1 MNLDDAIIIETF
13 PNRISAEMA
22 AGLLE
27 SEGIE
32 AMVLADDAGGAYP
45 MLQYIR
51 GVRLLVAPEDEAEA
65 REILQAMETGEVPEE
80 EWNTSTAATIIP
92 FQKKNLESAKKTW
105 EQAMDIPQVI
115 KEMARE
121 AKIAARKLR
130 ALDRGVKDRVILRVA
145 ELLKE
150 QQARIQAENRR
161 DVAAAQEQGMAAAF
175 VDRLTLSDKVMASM
189 IKGLQEVAALPD
201 PVGAVTGMWVRPNGL
216 KVGRQRIPLGVIG
229 FIYESRPNVT
239 VDAAAL
245 CFKSGNAVIL
255 KGGKEALHSN
265 LALAGLMQEALA
277 EAGVPAAAVQVIPSV
292 AREATLELLKQDE
305 LVDLIIPRGGEGL
318 IRFVA
323 EHSRIPVLKHY
334 KGVCHIFVDA
344 GADLDLAEI
353 VCFNAKV
360 QRPGVCNAMETLL
373 VHEAAAEKFIPRMF
387 QRFRQAG
394 VELRGCP
401 RTREIDPETIPAQEE
416 DWGAEF
422 LDLIL
427 AVQVVP
433 DLDAALAHI
442 ARYSSNHT
450 EAIITRDYD
459 RSQRFLK
466 EVDSSVVL
474 VNASTRFNDGGE
486 LGLGAEIGI
495 NTSKLHAFGPMG
507 LEELTTTKFIVY
519 GNGQI
524 RG

>member
-1 MNLDDAIIIETF
+1 
-13 PNRISAEMA
+13 
-22 AGLLE
+22 
-27 SEGIE
+27 
-32 AMVLADDAGGAYP
+32 
-45 MLQYIR
+45 
-51 GVRLLVAPEDEAEA
+51 
-65 REILQAMETGEVPEE
+65 
-80 EWNTSTAATIIP
+80 
-92 FQKKNLESAKKTW
+92 
-105 EQAMDIPQVI
+105 MDIPAMVQQMA
-115 KEMARE
+115 KEARG
-121 AKIAARKLR
+121 AARQLG
-130 ALDRGVKDRVILRVA
+130 ALSRGVKDRVILRVA
-145 ELLKE
+145 ELLGE
-150 QQARIQAENRR
+150 RQAQIQAANRQ
-161 DVAAAQEQGMAAAF
+161 DVEAAQAQGHGAAF
-175 VDRLTLSDKVMASM
+175 LDRLTLTDKVFTAM
-189 IKGLQEVAALPD
+189 IKGLKEVVALPD

-245 CFKSGNAVIL
+245 CLKSGNAVIL
-255 KGGKEALHSN
+255 KGGKEALESN
-265 LALAGLMQEALA
+265 LALARVMQDALV
-277 EAGVPAAAVQVIPSV
+277 EAGAPQAAVQVIPSV
-292 AREATLELLKQDE
+292 AREATLELLKQDD

-344 GADLDLAEI
+344 SADLDMAAE

-360 QRPGVCNAMETLL
+360 QRPGVCNAMETML
-373 VHEAAAEKFIPRMF
+373 VHEAVAPEFLPRMF
-387 QRFRQAG
+387 ARFRQAK

-401 RTREIDPETIPAQEE
+401 RTREIDAQVIPAQAE

-427 AVQVVP
+427 AVRVVP
-433 DLDAALAHI
+433 DLDAALDHI

-450 EAIITRDYD
+450 EAIITRDYA
-459 RSQRFLK
+459 RAQRFLT

-519 GNGQI
+519 GDGQV
-524 RG
+524 RT